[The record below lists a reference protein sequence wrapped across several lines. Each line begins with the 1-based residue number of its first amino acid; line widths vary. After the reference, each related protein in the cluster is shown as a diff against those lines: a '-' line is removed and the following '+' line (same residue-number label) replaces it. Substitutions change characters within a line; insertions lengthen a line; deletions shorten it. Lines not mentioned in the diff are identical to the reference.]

1 MKTEFYTE
9 INKTLYKG
17 KLSDKQIA
25 VMEVFFKMFK
35 ELNITD
41 IRFMASIFGNIYHET
56 DTTFMPIEEYGKGK
70 LKPYGKKIK
79 YSKAIY
85 TTPDKIYY
93 GRGFTQNTWY
103 EIYETLTK
111 EATKQGHNWN
121 FLNNPELL
129 LEVEQSAWATIVA
142 MTKGLYTGKKLSN
155 YFNTATCDFKNAR
168 RIINGLDKAEL
179 VEQYSI
185 KFYKALQI
193 NN

>member
-1 MKTEFYTE
+1 MSTNYYLE
-9 INKTLYKG
+9 INKTLYNG

-25 VMEVFFKMFK
+25 VMEVFFTMFK
-35 ELNITD
+35 ELNIID
-41 IRFMASIFGNIYHET
+41 IRYIASTFGNIYHET

-70 LKPYGKKIK
+70 SKPYGKKIK
-79 YSKAIY
+79 YNKSTY
-85 TTPDKIYY
+85 NTPDKIFF

-111 EATKQGHNWN
+111 EAKNQGKGWD

-129 LEVEQSAWATIVA
+129 LEIEPSAWATIVA

-155 YFNTATCDFKNAR
+155 YFNTTTCDFKNAR
-168 RIINGLDKAEL
+168 RIINGLDRAEL